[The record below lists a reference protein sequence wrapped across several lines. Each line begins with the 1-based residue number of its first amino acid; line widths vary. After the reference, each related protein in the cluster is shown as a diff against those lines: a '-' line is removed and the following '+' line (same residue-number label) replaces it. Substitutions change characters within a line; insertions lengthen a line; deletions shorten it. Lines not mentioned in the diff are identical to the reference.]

1 VLIGKIIEKQL
12 NVERNIIRILDD
24 AAYAEKFLA
33 KPNNKRCPSMYQLI
47 EETCG
52 YTPYDKEDY
61 GYHVNN
67 KMKLRATPRQM
78 TNYGLAIDF
87 LLEVKD
93 DISNDPVQDRKIL
106 WLRANRIKWSTL
118 SKMFGKHR
126 TTVKRMY
133 ETILSRLATKI
144 NGKHLDKYDKMF
156 I

>member
-1 VLIGKIIEKQL
+1 MLGKAIEKQL
-12 NVERNIIRILDD
+12 NVEKNIIRILDD
-24 AAYAEKFLA
+24 AAYAEKFLS
-33 KPNNKRCPSMYQLI
+33 KPNNNRRPSMFQLI
-47 EETCG
+47 EETYG
-52 YTPYDKEDY
+52 YTKYDKEDY

-67 KMKLRATPRQM
+67 KLKLRATPKQM
-78 TNYGLAIDF
+78 TNHGLAIDF

-93 DISNDPVQDRKIL
+93 DISDDPVTDRKLL

-133 ETILSRLATKI
+133 EKVLSRLATKI
-144 NGKHLDKYDKMF
+144 NGKHLDKYDNNF

>member
-1 VLIGKIIEKQL
+1 MLSSQAIDKQL
-12 NVERNIIRILDD
+12 NVEKNIIRILDD
-24 AAYAEKFLA
+24 AAYAEKFLS
-33 KPNNKRCPSMYQLI
+33 KPNNKRCPSMFQLI
-47 EETCG
+47 EKTCG
-52 YTPYDKEDY
+52 YAPYEIEDF

-67 KMKLRATPRQM
+67 KLKLRATPRQM

-93 DISNDPVQDRKIL
+93 DISKDPVEDRKLL

-126 TTVKRMY
+126 TTIKRMY
-133 ETILSRLATKI
+133 EMILSKLATKI
-144 NGKHLDKYDKMF
+144 NAMHLDKYDKMF